1 MTTTERLGY
10 AIGTLLSLVLIV
22 GSLLH
27 HLPLDITEVLGF
39 VSGAWGVWLTV
50 KENVWNWPIGI
61 ANSAFFLV
69 LFVQGRLFADSGLQV
84 VYIVL
89 GVLGWYWWLR
99 GGAHQTALPI
109 ARTGPRHAAVLAAI
123 IVVAAV
129 ALTAGLTRV
138 NGAAPFW
145 DALTTA
151 LSLGAQYLLTRKL
164 IENWLLWISADVIY
178 IALYA
183 YKGFYLTSIL
193 YAIFLAMCVAG
204 LVQWRASLQMTPSAA
219 SGTRAGKSGA
229 ALADMEARHA

>member
-1 MTTTERLGY
+1 MTITERFGY
-10 AIGTLLSLVLIV
+10 ALGTLLSLVLIV

-27 HLPLDITEVLGF
+27 RLPLDITEVLGF

-99 GGAHQTALPI
+99 GGAHKTALPI

-123 IVVAAV
+123 IVAATLV
-129 ALTAGLTRV
+129 LTAGLTRV
-138 NGAAPFW
+138 DDAAPFW

-178 IALYA
+178 VALYA

-204 LVQWRASLQMTPSAA
+204 LVQWRASPRVT
-219 SGTRAGKSGA
+219 SGMAVDMRTDKPGV
-229 ALADMEARHA
+229 ALPDMEARRA

>member
-1 MTTTERLGY
+1 MTITERFGY
-10 AIGTLLSLVLIV
+10 ALGTLLSLVLIV

-27 HLPLDITEVLGF
+27 RLPLDITEVLGF

-99 GGAHQTALPI
+99 GGAHKTALPI

-123 IVVAAV
+123 IVAATLV
-129 ALTAGLTRV
+129 LTAGLTRV
-138 NGAAPFW
+138 DDAAPFW

-178 IALYA
+178 VALYA

-204 LVQWRASLQMTPSAA
+204 LVQWRASPRVTSGMAA
-219 SGTRAGKSGA
+219 DMRTDKPGV
-229 ALADMEARHA
+229 ALPDMEARRA

>member
-1 MTTTERLGY
+1 MTNTERLGY

-22 GSLLH
+22 GSLLRR
-27 HLPLDITEVLGF
+27 LPLDITEVLGF

-69 LFVQGRLFADSGLQV
+69 LFVQGRLFADSGLQI

-99 GGAHQTALPI
+99 GGAHKTALPI
-109 ARTGPRHAAVLAAI
+109 ARIGPRHAAVLAAI
-123 IVVAAV
+123 IVAATV
-129 ALTAGLTRV
+129 VLTAGLVRV
-138 NGAAPFW
+138 DDAAPFW

-178 IALYA
+178 VALYA
-183 YKGFYLTSIL
+183 YKGLYLTSFL
-193 YAIFLAMCVAG
+193 YAIFFAMCVAG
-204 LVQWRASLQMTPSAA
+204 LVQWRASLCV
-219 SGTRAGKSGA
+219 TRGGADGALVGKPRV
-229 ALADMEARHA
+229 ALPDMETRRA

>member
-1 MTTTERLGY
+1 MTITERFGY
-10 AIGTLLSLVLIV
+10 ALGTLLSLVLIV

-27 HLPLDITEVLGF
+27 RLPLDITEVLGF

-99 GGAHQTALPI
+99 GGAHKTALPI

-123 IVVAAV
+123 IVAATV
-129 ALTAGLTRV
+129 VLTAGLTRV
-138 NGAAPFW
+138 DDAAPFW

-178 IALYA
+178 VALYA

-204 LVQWRASLQMTPSAA
+204 LVQWRASLRVTSGMAA
-219 SGTRAGKSGA
+219 DMRTDKPGV
-229 ALADMEARHA
+229 ALPDMEARRA

>member
-1 MTTTERLGY
+1 MTITERFGY
-10 AIGTLLSLVLIV
+10 ALGTLLSLVLIV

-27 HLPLDITEVLGF
+27 RLPLDITEVLGF

-99 GGAHQTALPI
+99 GGAHKTALPI

-123 IVVAAV
+123 IVAATLV
-129 ALTAGLTRV
+129 LTAGLTRV
-138 NGAAPFW
+138 DDAAPFW

-178 IALYA
+178 VALYA

-204 LVQWRASLQMTPSAA
+204 LVQWRASLRVTSGMAA
-219 SGTRAGKSGA
+219 DMRTDKPGV
-229 ALADMEARHA
+229 ALPDMEARRA

>member
-1 MTTTERLGY
+1 MTITERLGY
-10 AIGTLLSLVLIV
+10 TLGTLLSLVLIA

-27 HLPLDITEVLGF
+27 RLPLDITEVLGF

-89 GVLGWYWWLR
+89 GALGWYWWLH
-99 GGAHQTALPI
+99 GSAHKTALPI
-109 ARTGPRHAAVLAAI
+109 ARTGPRHGAILAAT
-123 IVVAAV
+123 IVVATV
-129 ALTAGLTRV
+129 VLTAGLARV
-138 NGAAPFW
+138 HGATPFW

-178 IALYA
+178 VALYA

-204 LVQWRASLQMTPSAA
+204 LVQWWASLRVTRGMAA
-219 SGTRAGKSGA
+219 GMRADKPGA
-229 ALADMEARHA
+229 AVPELEARHA

>member
-1 MTTTERLGY
+1 MTITERLGY
-10 AIGTLLSLVLIV
+10 AIGTLLSLVLIA
-22 GSLLH
+22 GSLLQR
-27 HLPLDITEVLGF
+27 LPLDITEVLGF

-84 VYIVL
+84 VYIIL
-89 GVLGWYWWLR
+89 GALGWYWWLH
-99 GGAHQTALPI
+99 GSAHKTALPI

-123 IVVAAV
+123 IVAATV
-129 ALTAGLTRV
+129 ALTAGLARV
-138 NGAAPFW
+138 NDAAPFW

-178 IALYA
+178 VALYA
-183 YKGFYLTSIL
+183 YKGYYLTSIL
-193 YAIFLAMCVAG
+193 YTIFLAMCVAG
-204 LVQWRASLQMTPSAA
+204 LLQWRASLQV
-219 SGTRAGKSGA
+219 TRGMAPDMRADKRGA
-229 ALADMEARHA
+229 ALPEMEARHA